1 MVMEAL
7 KNGVKIPQDIAIM
20 GVDDQPLAS
29 YLQIPLTTIWQPV
42 QDEGRCAAKEMVR
55 QLKGEFRRNKK
66 KRVGFEADSQTVGIN
81 RTETGMKIEPVF
93 KNKKLVTIPN
103 EKQRRICKRKTQIKK
118 LKMIKKEEEQKW

>member
-1 MVMEAL
+1 MCG
-7 KNGVKIPQDIAIM
+7 KRNGSSIKRRI
-20 GVDDQPLAS
+20 
-29 YLQIPLTTIWQPV
+29 
-42 QDEGRCAAKEMVR
+42 
-55 QLKGEFRRNKK
+55 RRNKK

-118 LKMIKKEEEQKW
+118 LKMIKKEEEYKW